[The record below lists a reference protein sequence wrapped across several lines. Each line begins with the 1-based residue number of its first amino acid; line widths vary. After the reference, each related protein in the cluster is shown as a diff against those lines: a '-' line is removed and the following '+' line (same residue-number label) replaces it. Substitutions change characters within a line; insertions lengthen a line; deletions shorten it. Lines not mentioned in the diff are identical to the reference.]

1 MTNKI
6 KKYLINREQ
15 NKKQKLMIKFLE
27 NVKQNKKGIFNY
39 KITDSFFHLY
49 IKSRTYSLVELA
61 YYDIDMLIEIVCYQ
75 LYNNRISI
83 NKDFFKGIK

>member
-39 KITDSFFHLY
+39 KMTDSFFHLY
-49 IKSRTYSLVELA
+49 IKSRTYSLVKLA
-61 YYDIDMLIEIVCYQ
+61 YYDIDMLIETVCYQ

-83 NKDFFKGIK
+83 NKNFFKGIK